1 MASAPGAAGAGP
13 AWVAERDRL
22 LSAYESAAR
31 TVGGIEGR
39 LAEKQAKQATLRG
52 AAGRSGRGLMFD
64 GGSEGA
70 ELATLT
76 SEITALN
83 AQLGDAQ
90 NAMFS
95 AKDRLKDHCGGPRP
109 PMRFGGKRKTRTRKT
124 RRPTRVY

>member
-1 MASAPGAAGAGP
+1 
-13 AWVAERDRL
+13 
-22 LSAYESAAR
+22 
-31 TVGGIEGR
+31 VGGIEGR